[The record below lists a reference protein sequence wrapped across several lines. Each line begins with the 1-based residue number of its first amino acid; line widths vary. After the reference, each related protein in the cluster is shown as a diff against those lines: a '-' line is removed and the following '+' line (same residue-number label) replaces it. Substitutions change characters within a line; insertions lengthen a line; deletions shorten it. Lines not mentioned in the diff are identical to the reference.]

1 MTMLCRCLRNRRS
14 TKNLH
19 LLPHQRVIENKTRSP
34 SFPEEDESSIFLE
47 SLEQSCNNTFTNLL
61 SRNFCDDDGSN
72 DDHRML
78 LAKHKIN
85 NETFQN
91 SYSRTNPPTNT
102 SQLSTTH
109 AQLRKRADTLGSASL
124 TVAAA
129 LNINLSSLGPLYS
142 NSSSSHAAR
151 KESSSSSSN
160 RVSRAPSPAP
170 ENNRF
175 TEIIGNSLSFFLTKY
190 F

>member
-1 MTMLCRCLRNRRS
+1 MMLLCRCLRNRQK
-14 TKNLH
+14 KNLH
-19 LLPHQRVIENKTRSP
+19 LLPHQRIIENKSRSMNM
-34 SFPEEDESSIFLE
+34 SLAEEDESNIFLE
-47 SLEQSCNNTFTNLL
+47 KLESCNNTFTNLL
-61 SRNFCDDDGSN
+61 SRNFCDDGSN
-72 DDHRML
+72 DDRL
-78 LAKHKIN
+78 LAKKHKIN

-91 SYSRTNPPTNT
+91 SYQSYQSSRTNPTT
-102 SQLSTTH
+102 SQLSTTN
-109 AQLRKRADTLGSASL
+109 AQPRKRADTLGSASL

-142 NSSSSHAAR
+142 SSPAVR

-175 TEIIGNSLSFFLTKY
+175 TTTTKKLK
-190 F
+190 

>member
-1 MTMLCRCLRNRRS
+1 MMLLCRCLRNRQK
-14 TKNLH
+14 KNLH
-19 LLPHQRVIENKTRSP
+19 LLPHQRIIENKSRSMNM
-34 SFPEEDESSIFLE
+34 SLAEEDESNIFLE
-47 SLEQSCNNTFTNLL
+47 KLESCNNTFTNLL
-61 SRNFCDDDGSN
+61 SRNFCDDGSN
-72 DDHRML
+72 DDRL
-78 LAKHKIN
+78 LAKKHKIN

-91 SYSRTNPPTNT
+91 SYYQSSRTNPTT
-102 SQLSTTH
+102 SQLSTTN
-109 AQLRKRADTLGSASL
+109 AQPRKRADTLGSASL

-142 NSSSSHAAR
+142 SSPAVR

-175 TEIIGNSLSFFLTKY
+175 TTTTKKLK
-190 F
+190 